1 MVIVPL
7 GGDGIGEE
15 RGDFGFGEGEAGAGG
30 GEGGG
35 ELRVV
40 FAEVLGN
47 APAAKR
53 SGCLSA

>member
-1 MVIVPL
+1 VNGLVGSTL
-7 GGDGIGEE
+7 GEDVS
-15 RGDFGFGEGEAGAGG
+15 DFGFGEGEAGAGG